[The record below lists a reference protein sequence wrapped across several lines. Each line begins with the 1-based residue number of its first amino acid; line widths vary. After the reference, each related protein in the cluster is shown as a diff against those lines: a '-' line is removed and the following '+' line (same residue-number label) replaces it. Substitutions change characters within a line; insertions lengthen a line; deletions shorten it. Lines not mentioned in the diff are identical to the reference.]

1 MLLATGTC
9 IAMGNAS
16 AEIKR
21 QARNVTLE
29 NDHEGVIAGLK
40 QLNFA
45 ENRNNICLQSASVWG
60 V

>member
-1 MLLATGTC
+1 MITPETMQYKMVFCDIDGTL
-9 IAMGNAS
+9 IDS
-16 AEIKR
+16 AHRIS
-21 QARNVTLE
+21 
-29 NDHEGVIAGLK
+29 GVIEGLK